1 VVERIALNFVEL
13 SLEVEASI
21 SGWQVIKPPVCQGA
35 SGVHH
40 RFSLLAFDGE
50 RKRAFDI
57 YPEVGEIEVLR
68 TFVKSTDTGISA
80 CIVCSRGKPTERGL
94 KLAGEYGMKTLSPR
108 EVGPFFEEEM
118 VEAKA
123 SNLDILQPHR

>member
-13 SLEVEASI
+13 SLEVEVSI
-21 SGWQVIKPPVCQGA
+21 SGWQVIKPSVCQGA

-40 RFSLLAFDGE
+40 KFSLLAFDGE
-50 RKRAFDI
+50 RRRAFDI

-80 CIVCSRGKPTERGL
+80 CIVCSRGRPTERGL
-94 KLAGEYGMKTLSPR
+94 KLASEYGMKTLSPR
-108 EVGPFFEEEM
+108 EIGPFFEEEVM
-118 VEAKA
+118 KVRA
-123 SNLDILQPHR
+123 SSRTMLQRHS